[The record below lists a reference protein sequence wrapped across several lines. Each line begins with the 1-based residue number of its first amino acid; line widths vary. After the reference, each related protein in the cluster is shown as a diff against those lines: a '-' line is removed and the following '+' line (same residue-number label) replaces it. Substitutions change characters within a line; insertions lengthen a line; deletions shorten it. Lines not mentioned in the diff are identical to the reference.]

1 MAIKTLKI
9 GTKVLF
15 DCDGNTGEGITRR
28 HEHNIYEIEV
38 TKHIRG
44 CKGYHSCGD
53 LLSNSNGWNVP
64 SDRIIKILYQKIFY
78 KGDYYV

>member
-1 MAIKTLKI
+1 MAIKILKI
-9 GTKVLF
+9 GAKVLF
-15 DCDGNTGEGITRR
+15 DCDGNMGEGIIRR
-28 HEHNIYEIEV
+28 YESYIYEIEV

-44 CKGYHSCGD
+44 YRGYHSCGD
-53 LLSNSNGWNVP
+53 LLSNNNGWNVT